1 MGLRQINQ
9 RVNSAFRQW
18 IDRSISNRISV
29 ATLSVTVLVLFLL
42 IGATYGF
49 LRSQLD
55 RQAQANLTAHAGTLA
70 ARLAG
75 NLEQGLEAGR
85 RLADSP
91 WIAGALVDEE
101 LTGSV
106 SARLRDVSLFPDK
119 QTVVTL
125 HDYRGR
131 PIAVQGAQYAPKGHT
146 VLAQSFPEVRNP
158 PATRVFF
165 EGDRSRLLMAYPI
178 YYKATGTREGA
189 LIISV
194 DLDTLLRGAAGD
206 SAEGINWSLIDSSG
220 SRVAGMLE
228 PGRGWLTQSVVLGPE
243 LKLPDLRISAAASIE
258 EARVLQPLNYF
269 NLAYLLLAM
278 LSLAIAVVLARMV
291 GKRMTEPL
299 TQLSALMSNI
309 KDMGTTLQLQLP
321 ARSDEIGQLIETF
334 NRMLSELQLSDLR
347 LKQMLRERTERLEL
361 TERSLS
367 RMSEES
373 VTFTW
378 TWGLHDGAVRAVSPA
393 IELLLG
399 YPPQILL
406 ESAGFRDSLIHDE
419 DRALL
424 DAAVGSLQP
433 GKPLSIRYR
442 LKDAQGRW
450 RWFND
455 RLSGKFDA
463 SGRLEAIDGIC
474 TDVTAL
480 QEAEALATRRAE
492 LMDQIYRMSP
502 DGILV
507 SDAAGRVT
515 FANPALLRMFA
526 LDAADVV
533 GHSLQELDTIGEQTV
548 AEGSIYTPMS
558 SAAYAKP
565 ALLRL
570 MHPRSMV
577 LSRSCLSSADT
588 GGGNIF
594 FFRDV
599 SGEAAVERAKS
610 EFLRTA
616 AHELRTPLTS
626 VLGFSEILLNR
637 NLDEETRNDL
647 LNTIH
652 QTAQRLSAM
661 SADLLDVARIDA
673 GALGELNMQ
682 PVSLPTF
689 LQSMVDAVVA
699 PDGRRAVLKPVPA
712 GLQVYT
718 DRDRMEVVL
727 RQLLGNAFKFSGAD
741 TVVTLEAE
749 AGRMDDVRGILL
761 KVRDC
766 GIGMPPEVQARV
778 FERFYRADTTGD
790 VIGTGL
796 GMSIVQDTLGL
807 LHGRVK
813 LGSEPGKGTE
823 VTVWLPE
830 NQLDYIV
837 A

>member
-1 MGLRQINQ
+1 MGLRQIN
-9 RVNSAFRQW
+9 RRLNTAFREW

-55 RQAQANLTAHAGTLA
+55 QQAQTTLAAHANTLA

-75 NLEQGLEAGR
+75 TLEQGLEASR
-85 RLADSP
+85 RLADSQL
-91 WIAGALVDEE
+91 IANVLVDAE
-101 LTGSV
+101 LTGTVV
-106 SARLRDVSLFPDK
+106 SRLRDIALFPEK
-119 QTVVTL
+119 QTIISI

-131 PIAVQGAQYAPKGHT
+131 PIVVQGAEFAPKGHT
-146 VLAQSFPEVRNP
+146 AFAHAFPDTQNP
-158 PATRVFF
+158 PATRLFLD
-165 EGDRSRLLMAYPI
+165 GSRYRLLIAYPL

-189 LIISV
+189 LIISL
-194 DLDTLLRGAAGD
+194 DLDGLLRSAAGD
-206 SAEGINWSLIDSSG
+206 TADGINWSLTGSNGDVLAGIQDSG
-220 SRVAGMLE
+220 G
-228 PGRGWLTQSVVLGPE
+228 GWLMQSVALGPQI
-243 LKLPDLRISAAASIE
+243 KLPDLGISAVASIE
-258 EARVLQPLNYF
+258 EARVLQPLSYF

-278 LSLAIAVVLARMV
+278 LSLVIAVVLARMV

-299 TQLSALMSNI
+299 TQLSALMANI

-334 NRMLSELQLSDLR
+334 NRMLSELHLSDMR

-367 RMSEES
+367 RVSEES

-378 TWGLHDGAVRAVSPA
+378 TWQPQNGAVLAVSPA
-393 IELLLG
+393 IEQLLG
-399 YPPQILL
+399 YAPALILD
-406 ESAGFRDSLIHDE
+406 AATFRDGLIHDE
-419 DRALL
+419 DRALI
-424 DAAVGSLQP
+424 DAAVGSLQA

-442 LKDAQGRW
+442 LKDVSGRW

-455 RLSGKFDA
+455 RLTGKFDPA
-463 SGRLEAIDGIC
+463 GRLQAIDGIC

-480 QEAEALATRRAE
+480 QEAEALATQRAQ

-507 SDAAGRVT
+507 TDAAGRAT
-515 FANPALLRMFA
+515 FANPALLRMFGLNA
-526 LDAADVV
+526 KDVV
-533 GHSLQELDTIGEQTV
+533 GRSLDALDTIGQQAV
-548 AEGSIYTPMS
+548 VEGSLYTPMS
-558 SAAYAKP
+558 SPVQSKQV
-565 ALLRL
+565 LLRL
-570 MHPRSMV
+570 ARPRSMV
-577 LSRSCLSSADT
+577 LARSCLIATET
-588 GGGNIF
+588 GGGDIF

-637 NLDEETRNDL
+637 KLDEETRHDL

-652 QTAQRLSAM
+652 QTAKRLSMM

-673 GALGELNMQ
+673 GAIGELNLQ
-682 PVSLPTF
+682 PVSIQPF
-689 LQSMVDAVVA
+689 LQSIAADVTA
-699 PDGRRAVLKPVPA
+699 PDGRCAVLQPVAA
-712 GLQVYT
+712 GLQAYT
-718 DRDRMEVVL
+718 DRDRIEVVL
-727 RQLLGNAFKFSGAD
+727 RQLLSNAFKFSGPD

-749 AGRMDDVRGILL
+749 AGSMDEVRGILL
-761 KVRDC
+761 RVRDD
-766 GIGMPPEVQARV
+766 GIGMSPEVVERV

-790 VIGTGL
+790 ILGTGL

-813 LGSEPGKGTE
+813 LSSEPGKGTE
-823 VTVWLPE
+823 VTIWLPE

-837 A
+837 T

>member
-1 MGLRQINQ
+1 MGLRQIN
-9 RVNSAFRQW
+9 RRLNTAFREW

-55 RQAQANLTAHAGTLA
+55 QQAQTTLAAHANTLA

-75 NLEQGLEAGR
+75 TLEQGLEASR
-85 RLADSP
+85 RLADSQL
-91 WIAGALVDEE
+91 IANVIVDAE
-101 LTGSV
+101 LTGTVV
-106 SARLRDVSLFPDK
+106 SRLRDIALFPEK
-119 QTVVTL
+119 QTIISI

-131 PIAVQGAQYAPKGHT
+131 PIVVQGAEFAPKGHT
-146 VLAQSFPEVRNP
+146 AFAHAFPDTQNP
-158 PATRVFF
+158 PATRLFLD
-165 EGDRSRLLMAYPI
+165 GSRYRLLIAYPL

-189 LIISV
+189 LIISL
-194 DLDTLLRGAAGD
+194 DLDGLLRSAAGD
-206 SAEGINWSLIDSSG
+206 TADGINWSLTGSNGDVLAGIQDSG
-220 SRVAGMLE
+220 G
-228 PGRGWLTQSVVLGPE
+228 GWLMQSVALGPQI
-243 LKLPDLRISAAASIE
+243 KLPDLGISAVASIE
-258 EARVLQPLNYF
+258 EARVLQPLSYF

-278 LSLAIAVVLARMV
+278 LSLVIAVVLARMV

-299 TQLSALMSNI
+299 TQLSALMANI

-334 NRMLSELQLSDLR
+334 NRMLSELHLSDMR

-367 RMSEES
+367 RVSEES

-378 TWGLHDGAVRAVSPA
+378 TWQPQNGAVLAVSPA
-393 IELLLG
+393 IEQLLG
-399 YPPQILL
+399 YAPALILD
-406 ESAGFRDSLIHDE
+406 AATFRDGLIHDE
-419 DRALL
+419 DRALI
-424 DAAVGSLQP
+424 DAAVGSLQA

-442 LKDAQGRW
+442 LKDVSGRW

-455 RLSGKFDA
+455 RLTGKFDPA
-463 SGRLEAIDGIC
+463 GRLQAIDGIC

-480 QEAEALATRRAE
+480 QEAEALATQRAQ
-492 LMDQIYRMSP
+492 LMDQIYLMSP

-507 SDAAGRVT
+507 TDAAGRAT
-515 FANPALLRMFA
+515 FANPALLRMFGLNA
-526 LDAADVV
+526 KDVV
-533 GHSLQELDTIGEQTV
+533 GRSLDALDTIGQQAV
-548 AEGSIYTPMS
+548 VEGSLYTPMS
-558 SAAYAKP
+558 SPVQSKQV
-565 ALLRL
+565 LLRL
-570 MHPRSMV
+570 ARPRSMV
-577 LSRSCLSSADT
+577 LARSCLIATET
-588 GGGNIF
+588 GGGDIF

-637 NLDEETRNDL
+637 KLDEETRHDL

-652 QTAQRLSAM
+652 QTAKRLSMM

-673 GALGELNMQ
+673 GAIGELNLQ
-682 PVSLPTF
+682 PVSIQPF
-689 LQSMVDAVVA
+689 LQSIAADVTA
-699 PDGRRAVLKPVPA
+699 PDGRCAVLQPVAA
-712 GLQVYT
+712 GLQAYT
-718 DRDRMEVVL
+718 DRDRIEVVL
-727 RQLLGNAFKFSGAD
+727 RQLLSNAFKFSGPD

-749 AGRMDDVRGILL
+749 AGSMDEVRGILL
-761 KVRDC
+761 RVRDD
-766 GIGMPPEVQARV
+766 GIGMSPEVVERV

-790 VIGTGL
+790 ILGTGL
-796 GMSIVQDTLGL
+796 GMAIVQDTLGL

-813 LGSEPGKGTE
+813 LSSEPGKGTE
-823 VTVWLPE
+823 VTIWLPE

-837 A
+837 T